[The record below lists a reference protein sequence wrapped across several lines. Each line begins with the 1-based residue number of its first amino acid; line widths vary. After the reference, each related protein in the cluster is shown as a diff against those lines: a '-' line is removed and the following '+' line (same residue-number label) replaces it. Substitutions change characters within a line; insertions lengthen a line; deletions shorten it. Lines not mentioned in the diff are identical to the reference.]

1 VKFDCCFGLRHCFF
15 NQSPD
20 DAKRCLREIAILRRL
35 DHPNIIKVCSFIGA
49 RIHFEWLSCL
59 QVLDIL
65 EPLDGSPSGTPQASG
80 GSSGNGLFKDLYIVL
95 QDGGIDLHRYFQETS
110 RAKHDVKN
118 ISLISKQLCAALS
131 YLHSCRVVHRDLK
144 PCNVLIDP
152 RTLCVRI
159 ADFGLCRSVEL
170 PPGTELADVLPSP
183 RQIRKSQSELNFES
197 VEVGMELFSGDDM
210 QSDDGLSGGMSRCV
224 YA

>member
-1 VKFDCCFGLRHCFF
+1 M
-15 NQSPD
+15 QTS
-20 DAKRCLREIAILRRL
+20 
-35 DHPNIIKVCSFIGA
+35 SFI
-49 RIHFEWLSCL
+49 HH

-65 EPLDGSPSGTPQASG
+65 EPVDASPTSTPQASG
-80 GSSGNGLFKDLYIVL
+80 GGSSDAGATTGFFKDLYIVL
-95 QDGGIDLHRYFQETS
+95 QDGGIDLLRYFQETS
-110 RAKHDVKN
+110 RVKHDVKD

-144 PCNVLIDP
+144 PCNILIDP

-197 VEVGMELFSGDDM
+197 VAIVRELFSDDDM
-210 QSDDGLSGGMSRCV
+210 QSDDGLLDGMSRCV
-224 YA
+224 QLCAWYANE